1 MRARQ
6 ASNAGSVCWFCRL
19 DSVHST
25 TSAGYNNTSTAHAIE
40 GETSWR
46 AVLVHWHDLEHLK
59 AAQIT

>member
-1 MRARQ
+1 MPARQ
-6 ASNAGSVCWFCRL
+6 ASNAGSVCLLCRL
-19 DSVHST
+19 DNVHST
-25 TSAGYNNTSTAHAIE
+25 TNAGYNNTHAIE